1 VAKLLGTDHEELYK
15 NSLKPRIKVGND
27 IVTQDRNDDQ
37 VSTLMQW
44 STYCEIY
51 KLARSGFKFRA

>member
-1 VAKLLGTDHEELYK
+1 
-15 NSLKPRIKVGND
+15 LKPRIKVGND